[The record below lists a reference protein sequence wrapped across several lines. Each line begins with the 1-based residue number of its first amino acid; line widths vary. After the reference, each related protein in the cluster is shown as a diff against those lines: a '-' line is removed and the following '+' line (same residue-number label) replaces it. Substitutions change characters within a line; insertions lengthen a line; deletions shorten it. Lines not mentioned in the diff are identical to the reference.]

1 MHSHH
6 DKTRGWQPFWAALG
20 AALLVLLPLVAGLS
34 YEVLKFAAKL
44 KGWGAKILQAPGLW
58 MQRLSTRL
66 PSDDMIEVAAAA
78 YAEAAN
84 DVG

>member
-1 MHSHH
+1 MVFSLLGQSQVLWI
-6 DKTRGWQPFWAALG
+6 RLALRV
-20 AALLVLLPLVAGLS
+20 VLLPLVAGLS
-34 YEVLKFAAKL
+34 YEVLKFAARL

-58 MQRLSTRL
+58 MQRLSTRI

-84 DVG
+84 EAG

>member
-6 DKTRGWQPFWAALG
+6 DKTRGWRPFWTALG